1 MTLSRRISVLVL
13 FVVAFS
19 SMAIAV
25 LSALAG
31 RSAALNQVDDR
42 LGSLRTVVAAGEDP
56 VDTLLRSLLTMPTN
70 FVAVL
75 SIDDEALVDLVDS
88 DAPDAIRVEALDA
101 NIVRKSERTPLT
113 VSASEPIRITA
124 VDVGNGEW
132 LVFGEGVGD
141 ISRTFAA
148 QLFVNVALAAAVA
161 LLGGLVSLFA
171 TRRSLK
177 PLGEI
182 VDYAQAVAAGR
193 LNAILPAD
201 APTNEVRELQTS
213 IGAMVDELHEAASTK
228 ARSESEMRDFLADVA
243 HELRT
248 PLTTV
253 RAYAEVL
260 ASHQPIDTE
269 MRQRAHDRI
278 AHESK
283 RMSQL
288 IEDLLLLARLSSH
301 PASTSEHVDISS
313 VVSSHFADLK
323 VLDPERSV
331 AIETVPCSLEADPAL
346 IDRLFANLASN
357 IHRHTPA
364 TAAVAVRCEVSGN
377 IFTCT
382 IDDGGPG
389 IDDGQLKQLAL
400 GIERFSALR
409 SGDQHGTGLG
419 LHLVASIARSQRG
432 SVTFERGPLGGLRV
446 VVSLPTTDDHHS
458 VKDA

>member
-25 LSALAG
+25 LSAFAG

-42 LGSLRTVVAAGEDP
+42 LGSLRTVVAAGDDP

-75 SIDDEALVDLVDS
+75 SIDEEVLVDLVDS
-88 DAPDAIRVEALDA
+88 DTPDAIRIEALDA
-101 NIVRKSERTPLT
+101 STVRKSARTPLT

-124 VDVGNGEW
+124 IDVGNGEW

-141 ISRTFAA
+141 IARTFAA
-148 QLFVNVALAAAVA
+148 QLFVNIALAAAVA
-161 LLGGLVSLFA
+161 MLGGLVALVA
-171 TRRSLK
+171 TRSSLK

-213 IGAMVDELHEAASTK
+213 IGAMVDELHAAASAK

-260 ASHQPIDTE
+260 ASHQPIDDE

-283 RMSQL
+283 RMTRL
-288 IEDLLLLARLSSH
+288 IDDLLLLARLSSH
-301 PASTSEHVDISS
+301 PTSTSEHVDIGS

-323 VLDPERSV
+323 VLDPDRSV
-331 AIETVPCSLEADPAL
+331 TMETVPCSLEADPAL

-364 TAAVAVRCEVSGN
+364 TAPVEVHCVESGYN
-377 IFTCT
+377 FICT

-389 IDDGQLKQLAL
+389 IDDSQLTQLTL

-419 LHLVASIARSQRG
+419 LHLVASIARSQGG
-432 SVTFERGPLGGLRV
+432 SVTFERSPLGGLRV
-446 VVSLPTTDDHHS
+446 VVALPTTARHHS
-458 VKDA
+458 AKDV

>member
-13 FVVAFS
+13 FVVALS

-25 LSALAG
+25 LSAVAG

-42 LGSLRTVVAAGEDP
+42 LGSLRAVVVAGEDP

-88 DAPDAIRVEALDA
+88 DAPDAIRVESLDA
-101 NIVRKSERTPLT
+101 NMVRKSARTPLT

-141 ISRTFAA
+141 IARTFST
-148 QLFVNVALAAAVA
+148 QLFVNIALAAAVA
-161 LLGGLVSLFA
+161 VLGGLVALVA

-177 PLGEI
+177 PLSEI

-193 LNAILPAD
+193 LNAKLPAN

-213 IGAMVDELHEAASTK
+213 IGAMVGELHEAASART
-228 ARSESEMRDFLADVA
+228 RSELAMRDFLADVA

-260 ASHQPIDTE
+260 ASHQQIDAE
-269 MRQRAHDRI
+269 MRERAHDRI

-283 RMSQL
+283 RMTRL
-288 IEDLLLLARLSSH
+288 IDDLLLLARLSSH
-301 PASTSEHVDISS
+301 PASTSEYVDIDS
-313 VVSSHFADLK
+313 VITSHFTDLK
-323 VLDPERSV
+323 VLDPDRRV

-346 IDRLFANLASN
+346 MDRLFANLTSN
-357 IHRHTPA
+357 IHRHTPP
-364 TAAVAVRCEVSGN
+364 TAAVAVHCVVTGT

-382 IDDGGPG
+382 IDDAGPG
-389 IDDGQLKQLAL
+389 IDDSQLKQLSL

-409 SGDQHGTGLG
+409 SHDQHGTGLG

-432 SVTFERGPLGGLRV
+432 SVAFDRSPLGGLRV
-446 VVSLPTTDDHHS
+446 VVTLPATPDHHAAS
-458 VKDA
+458 DA